1 MAKYI
6 TPTDNTQETQVYT
19 EDHLID
25 MVKLRMD
32 EIDQNVKPIVDVGV
46 IDNKP
51 ITDIIGGL
59 LNESRLDTLKM
70 AAVEKLPKVKSK
82 YDVSSNTFE
91 LKDDIIRLLSISS
104 SDWKRSVNAVSTTDS
119 REYKRQLYEYTK
131 STVKNPVVVFI
142 DGTTYEAYPQPTDNK
157 VSIVAISSK
166 TKYED
171 FTEEMI
177 NAICWCCA
185 GKTFLAMGMADNA
198 SKALEIFTSIIK

>member
-1 MAKYI
+1 MSNYI
-6 TPTDNTQETQVYT
+6 TTSQNTNESQIYT

-32 EIDQNVKPIVDVGV
+32 EVDQNVKPIVDVGV

-59 LNESRLDTLKM
+59 LNECRLDVLK
-70 AAVEKLPKVKSK
+70 AAPLDKLPKTKEDA
-82 YDVSSNTFE
+82 DVSDNQFWLPSSA
-91 LKDDIIRLLSISS
+91 LRLISVS
-104 SDWKRSVNAVSTTDS
+104 GTGWKRVVTTVSSTES
-119 REYKRQLYEYTK
+119 REYKKQFYEYTK

-142 DGTTYEAYPQPTDNK
+142 DGSTYEVYPTPSDNK
-157 VSIVAISSK
+157 VALVVVSSL

-171 FTEEMI
+171 MTEDII
-177 NAICWCCA
+177 NAICWDCA

-198 SKALEIFTSIIK
+198 SKAFEIYASILK